1 MSPAIETTNL
11 TRRFGTVTAVAG
23 LNLSVQTGEIFGFL
37 GPNGA
42 GKTTTIRM
50 LCGLLL
56 PSDGSARVA
65 GLDVAS
71 DAEAV
76 KRLVGYMPQ
85 RFSLYGDLTVEE
97 NLDFFAGVYRLSRR
111 TRQKQVADTLK
122 RVGLTER
129 RHEFTDHLSGGL
141 KQRLAVGQDCR
152 RDTLRHSL
160 KHSRTITAISQKP

>member
-1 MSPAIETTNL
+1 MSCAIETTNL

-23 LNLSVQTGEIFGFL
+23 LNLTVHTGEIFGFL

-56 PSDGSARVA
+56 PSEGSARVA
-65 GLDVAS
+65 GLDVGS

-85 RFSLYGDLTVEE
+85 RFSLYGDLTVQE
-97 NLDFFAGVYRLSRR
+97 NLDFFAGVYRLSGQTRR
-111 TRQKQVADTLK
+111 QQVADTLK
-122 RVGLTER
+122 RV
-129 RHEFTDHLSGGL
+129 
-141 KQRLAVGQDCR
+141 A
-152 RDTLRHSL
+152 
-160 KHSRTITAISQKP
+160 